1 MNPDSAI
8 KQASG
13 PLYNVSGTSFINVLI
28 KMTTSVEF
36 FLSRDFSART
46 DQSLN
51 TICNGFSYVAF
62 GYYNEY
68 KVWYVVIPSYILFN
82 TFLPK

>member
-1 MNPDSAI
+1 MNPDNAI
-8 KQASG
+8 KRASG
-13 PLYNVSGTSFINVLI
+13 PLYNASGTSFINVLI
-28 KMTTSVEF
+28 KMTTSVGI

-51 TICNGFSYVAF
+51 TLSNGFSYVAF

-68 KVWYVVIPSYILFN
+68 KVWYVVIPS
-82 TFLPK
+82 